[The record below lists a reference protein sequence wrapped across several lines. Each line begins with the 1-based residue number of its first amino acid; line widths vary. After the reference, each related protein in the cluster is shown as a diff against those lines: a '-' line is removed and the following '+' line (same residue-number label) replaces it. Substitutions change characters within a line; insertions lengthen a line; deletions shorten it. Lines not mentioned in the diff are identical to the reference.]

1 MTVCRRH
8 ACHTKVH
15 PHALEFPAKAKTV
28 SRNVSKMPQTME
40 TKISFGFEA
49 ISISSQVGVSE
60 I

>member
-28 SRNVSKMPQTME
+28 TRNVSKMPQRME

-49 ISISSQVGVSE
+49 ISISSEVGVSE